1 MEAAAIFGRERE
13 LALGEA
19 FLEAGS
25 DRIRVMRLEG
35 EAGIGKTTL
44 WRELVRRAALKGFR
58 VLSSRPAQSEARL
71 ALSALTDLLEPLS
84 TEAFGSL
91 PAPQRR
97 ALEIALLRAAPD
109 GEALD
114 PRTLATGVRSVLGG
128 LAVGGPLLV
137 AIDDIQWLD
146 ASSAMVL
153 DFALRRL
160 SETSLAGLFALRVP
174 ERARLATDGAI
185 PAESLTRVQLR
196 ALTRPA
202 LRQLLSGG
210 ALPSLSRP
218 ALVRIHSASGGN
230 PLFALEL
237 ARELDRRAT
246 AQPGTQLPVPP
257 GLRELLSERVPELA
271 PEAGEALLAAAAL
284 SRPTSELV
292 ERASSARRLAAA
304 EESGLIWL
312 DGQRIVFAHPL
323 YASAVYESASR
334 ARRRQMHA
342 QLAQLVSDPEE
353 RARHLAASV
362 TEPDERVAEALERA
376 SAAARQRGAWEAA
389 ADLLERAR
397 ELTPTDRGDAARRR
411 GIQAAEH
418 HVHAGDR
425 SRARRLTETLLS
437 EPLSR
442 PMRADALRLLA
453 EISYNDQNVADARRR
468 FLEALSYADDQ
479 RVAATIELG
488 LGYLSGHG
496 GDPGSGA
503 PHAHKALALAESV
516 GDPALLGSALA
527 MCSIFDY
534 LGGHGVDW
542 KRVNRALE
550 LEEPDTIMPLLWRP
564 STIAAILLLYVHR
577 FSEAREKLTAVS
589 IAARE
594 RGDESDL
601 GFVLLWLGWLE
612 TRTANF
618 GPAAALSDEA
628 ASVAALTGSEST
640 RAICLAQRA
649 LVHAFT
655 GDVADTQRLCAEA
668 CLLLERMGNAWV
680 TVWVAAALAT
690 LEVSRSDPQAA
701 LDACEGPLAALERDG
716 IGEPVP
722 AFFLP
727 DALEALIARGELG
740 RAEPLLDQF
749 ERRGQELDR
758 VWAIATGA
766 RCRALLLAARG
777 DRAGAQVA
785 VEQALS
791 AHARLDMPVE
801 QARTLLVRGVL
812 ERRARRRAQAKRSF
826 EQALEIFERTGA
838 RLWAARARQELDR
851 LGLRR
856 SSSDELTAGE
866 RRVARLAA
874 QGLTNR
880 QVADELYLSP
890 KTVESNL
897 SRVYRK
903 LGIGSRAELGA
914 LAKELLQE

>member
-1 MEAAAIFGRERE
+1 MIFGRERE

-19 FLEAGS
+19 FLETGS
-25 DRIRVMRLEG
+25 DRIRVLRLEG

-44 WRELVRRAALKGFR
+44 WRELTRRAGLHGFR
-58 VLSSRPAQSEARL
+58 VLSCRPPQSEAQL
-71 ALSALTDLLEPLS
+71 ALSALTDLLQPLS
-84 TEAFGSL
+84 SESFGSL
-91 PAPQRR
+91 PPPQRR
-97 ALEIALLRAAPD
+97 ALEIALLRAVPD
-109 GEALD
+109 GAPLD

-128 LAVGGPLLV
+128 LAADGPVLV

-153 DFALRRL
+153 EFALRRL
-160 SETSLAGLFALRVP
+160 SDSPLAGLFALRVP
-174 ERARLATDGAI
+174 ERARLATDGVV
-185 PAESLTRVQLR
+185 PAGSLTRVQLR
-196 ALTRPA
+196 PLTLPA

-230 PLFALEL
+230 PLFALEI
-237 ARELDRRAT
+237 AREIDRRAG
-246 AQPGTQLPVPP
+246 AGPGTQLPVPP
-257 GLRELLSERVPELA
+257 GLRELLSDRVPELGPGA
-271 PEAGEALLAAAAL
+271 REALLAAAAL
-284 SRPTSELV
+284 TRPTSELV

-334 ARRRQMHA
+334 ARRRHMHA

-362 TEPDERVAEALERA
+362 TEADEHVADALERA
-376 SAAARQRGAWEAA
+376 SAAARQRGAWESA

-397 ELTPTDRGDAARRR
+397 ELTPTECGDVARWR

-425 SRARRLTETLLS
+425 SRARRLTEALLS

-453 EISYNDQNVADARRR
+453 EISYNDENAADARRR
-468 FLEALSYADDQ
+468 FLEALSYADDP

-488 LGYLSGHG
+488 LGYLSGHT
-496 GDPGSGA
+496 GDPGSGTT
-503 PHAHKALALAESV
+503 HAHRALALAQSV

-527 MCSIFDY
+527 MCSLFDY
-534 LGGHGVDW
+534 LGGRGVDW
-542 KRVNRALE
+542 ERVNRALE
-550 LEEPDTIMPLLWRP
+550 LEDPDMIMPLLWRP
-564 STIAAILLLYVHR
+564 STIAAILLLYVER
-577 FSEAREKLTAVS
+577 FAEAREKLTAVS
-589 IAARE
+589 TAARE

-618 GPAAALSDEA
+618 GAAAALSDEA

-640 RAICLAQRA
+640 RAIGLAQRA
-649 LVHAFT
+649 LVHANT
-655 GDVADTQRLCAEA
+655 GDADETERLCAEA
-668 CLLLERMGNAWV
+668 RLLLERMGNAWV

-690 LEVSRSDPQAA
+690 LAVSRSEPKAA

-716 IGEPVP
+716 IGEPIP

-727 DALEALIARGELG
+727 DALEALIARGDLG
-740 RAEPLLDQF
+740 RAEPLVDQF

-785 VEQALS
+785 VERALT
-791 AHARLDMPVE
+791 AHGRLDMPVE
-801 QARTLLVRGVL
+801 LARTLLVRGVL
-812 ERRARRRAQAKRSF
+812 ERRARRRAQAKCSF
-826 EQALEIFERTGA
+826 EQSLEIFERVGA

-856 SSSDELTAGE
+856 SSGDQLTAGE

-880 QVADELYLSP
+880 QVAAELYLSP

-903 LGIGSRAELGA
+903 LRISSRAELGA
-914 LAKELLQE
+914 LATELLQE